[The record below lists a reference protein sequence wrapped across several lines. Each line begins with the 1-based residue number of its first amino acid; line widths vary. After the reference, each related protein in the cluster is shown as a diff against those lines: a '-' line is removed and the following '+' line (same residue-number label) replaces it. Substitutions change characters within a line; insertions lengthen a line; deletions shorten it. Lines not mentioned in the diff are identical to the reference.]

1 MIIFN
6 HQQLEVNMS
15 PASFANR
22 IKQIRELLRNDKYVI
37 NSGEDFIIETPM
49 YHNYLTGLEV
59 NSRTM
64 KAYIYDYATPMKEHY
79 NFLLTL
85 CAADRCGDM
94 NSLLSKYSIRRA
106 VHNMSMSNIEDILI
120 QQKSLMCKMLID
132 ARDLQKI
139 IQLEMYLKK

>member
-1 MIIFN
+1 
-6 HQQLEVNMS
+6 MS

-22 IKQIRELLRNDKYVI
+22 IKQVRELLRDDKHVI

-59 NSRTM
+59 NSGTM
-64 KAYIYDYATPMKEHY
+64 KAYIYDYSTPMKEHY

-85 CAADRCGDM
+85 CAENRNGDM
-94 NSLLSKYSIRRA
+94 SDFLSKHSIRRA
-106 VHNMSMSNIEDILI
+106 VHNMSMSDIEDILI
-120 QQKSLMCKMLID
+120 RQKSLMCKMLID
-132 ARDLQKI
+132 ARNLQKI

>member
-1 MIIFN
+1 
-6 HQQLEVNMS
+6 MS

-49 YHNYLTGLEV
+49 YTNYLIGLKV
-59 NSRTM
+59 NSGTM

-79 NFLLTL
+79 NFLLKL

-94 NSLLSKYSIRRA
+94 TSFLSKHSVRRA

-120 QQKSLMCKMLID
+120 QQKSLMRKMRID
-132 ARDLQKI
+132 ASNLQKI
-139 IQLEMYLKK
+139 TQLEMYLKN

>member
-22 IKQIRELLRNDKYVI
+22 IKQIRELLRNDKHVNI
-37 NSGEDFIIETPM
+37 PEDFIIETPKF
-49 YHNYLTGLEV
+49 YNNITGLEV
-59 NSRTM
+59 NSGTM

-85 CAADRCGDM
+85 CAEDRHCDM
-94 NSLLSKYSIRRA
+94 KDFLGKHSIRRA
-106 VHNMSMSNIEDILI
+106 VHNMSMSDIEDILI

-132 ARDLQKI
+132 AHDLQKI

>member
-22 IKQIRELLRNDKYVI
+22 IKQIRELLRNDKHVNI
-37 NSGEDFIIETPM
+37 PEDFIIETPKF
-49 YHNYLTGLEV
+49 HNYLTGLEV
-59 NSRTM
+59 NSGTM

-85 CAADRCGDM
+85 CAEDRHCDM
-94 NSLLSKYSIRRA
+94 KDFLGKHSIRRA
-106 VHNMSMSNIEDILI
+106 VHNMSMSDVEDILI

>member
-1 MIIFN
+1 
-6 HQQLEVNMS
+6 MS

-49 YHNYLTGLEV
+49 YHNYHLTGLEV

-79 NFLLTL
+79 NFLLKL

-94 NSLLSKYSIRRA
+94 TSFLRKHSFRRA

>member
-22 IKQIRELLRNDKYVI
+22 IKQVRELLRNDKHVI
-37 NSGEDFIIETPM
+37 NSGEDFIIETPKF
-49 YHNYLTGLEV
+49 HNCLTGLEV
-59 NSRTM
+59 NSGTM
-64 KAYIYDYATPMKEHY
+64 KAYIYDYSTPMKEHY

-85 CAADRCGDM
+85 CAENRNGDM
-94 NSLLSKYSIRRA
+94 SDFLSKHRIRRA
-106 VHNMSMSNIEDILI
+106 VHNMSMSDVEDILI
-120 QQKSLMCKMLID
+120 QQKSLMCKMLI
-132 ARDLQKI
+132 AAHDLQKI

>member
-49 YHNYLTGLEV
+49 YHNYLIGLKV
-59 NSRTM
+59 NSGTM

-85 CAADRCGDM
+85 CAEDKCGDM
-94 NSLLSKYSIRRA
+94 YSFLSEHSIRRA
-106 VHNMSMSNIEDILI
+106 VHNMSMSDIEDILI

>member
-1 MIIFN
+1 
-6 HQQLEVNMS
+6 MS

-22 IKQIRELLRNDKYVI
+22 IKQIRELLHDDKHVI
-37 NSGEDFIIETPM
+37 NSGDNFIIETPL
-49 YHNYLTGLEV
+49 YTSYLTGLEV

-120 QQKSLMCKMLID
+120 QQKSLMCKMRID
-132 ARDLQKI
+132 ASNLQKI
-139 IQLEMYLKK
+139 TQLEMYLKN